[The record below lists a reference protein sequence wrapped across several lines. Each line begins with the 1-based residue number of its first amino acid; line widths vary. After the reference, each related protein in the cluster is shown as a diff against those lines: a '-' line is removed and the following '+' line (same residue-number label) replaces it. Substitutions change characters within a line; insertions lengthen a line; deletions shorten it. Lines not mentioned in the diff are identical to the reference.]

1 MNGHHVFS
9 ECAILVVYSFKG
21 ISGVLEINKKYA
33 LRYLSLLQYV
43 WTCPA
48 IHEITL
54 CSRRHPCCL
63 SRIWPL
69 GVTAAA
75 ALATAATASNI
86 NETDLSVPCSRRCR
100 PGMLLNQLPY
110 LRFKKIFQKIRE
122 TFCCQRTKKPH
133 ADRLSSEHS
142 YSV

>member
-86 NETDLSVPCSRRCR
+86 NETDLSVPCSRRVVRECYLIR
-100 PGMLLNQLPY
+100 GGSGVSKSQLRHAFSVVPA
-110 LRFKKIFQKIRE
+110 
-122 TFCCQRTKKPH
+122 CQIKWT
-133 ADRLSSEHS
+133 S
-142 YSV
+142 